1 MDIFKKKY
9 VYALVM
15 LAVGLGSCRDEA
27 LSPYVDPLPGV
38 NGFAAIN
45 EATSDFGKLLPSPSA
60 PPVNTTSFSYSKWVS
75 SGSPFIFRWFSFDKK
90 ITITKVEFYAYFS
103 EPYTDADGN
112 PAVAN
117 HGGAT
122 PTGGK
127 LIPALTLSNLENGKK
142 TTVNVTAAQVYDLY
156 KDAEFDY
163 NGDKVK
169 EKVFANA
176 KRTVNRRFLPTDNV
190 LIRWK
195 LYAADGTVYRSWS
208 PSIESGEPA
217 FANAS
222 FKWGLS
228 LPAIVSIDNISTPG
242 QVISIKGGDFSDVPE
257 EIEVTFNGVKLAP
270 SDIVSVSN
278 SEIKIKVPGNVVAG
292 KKYPV
297 IVSVVGFK
305 SNAFSATSI

>member
-9 VYALVM
+9 VYALVL

-45 EATSDFGKLLPSPSA
+45 EATSDFGKAFPGKPINSIGL
-60 PPVNTTSFSYSKWVS
+60 SYSKWVS
-75 SGSPFIFRWFSFDKK
+75 GGSPFIFRWFSFDKK
-90 ITITKVEFYAYFS
+90 VAITKVEFYAYFS

-117 HGGAT
+117 HGGVT
-122 PTGGK
+122 PAGGK

-142 TTVNVTAAQVYDLY
+142 TTVTVTMAQIYDLY

-169 EKVFANA
+169 EKVFAA
-176 KRTVNRRFLPTDNV
+176 TRPAAARFLADDVV

-195 LYAADGTVYRSWS
+195 LYTADGTMYRSWS
-208 PSIESGEPA
+208 PSIESGEPK

-222 FKWGLS
+222 FDWT
-228 LPAIVSIDNISTPG
+228 V
-242 QVISIKGGDFSDVPE
+242 E
-257 EIEVTFNGVKLAP
+257 
-270 SDIVSVSN
+270 
-278 SEIKIKVPGNVVAG
+278 
-292 KKYPV
+292 
-297 IVSVVGFK
+297 
-305 SNAFSATSI
+305 